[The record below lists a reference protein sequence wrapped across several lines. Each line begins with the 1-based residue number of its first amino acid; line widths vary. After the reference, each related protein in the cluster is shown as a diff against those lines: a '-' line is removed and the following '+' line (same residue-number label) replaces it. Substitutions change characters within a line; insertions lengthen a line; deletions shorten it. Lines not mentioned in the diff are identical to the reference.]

1 MALNR
6 IVKKAPKIE
15 AFIWLAPESI
25 RDEDWWTQVDII
37 RTLFTLLEH

>member
-1 MALNR
+1 MT
-6 IVKKAPKIE
+6 KKAASLA

-25 RDEDWWTQVDII
+25 RDEDWWAQVDII